1 MIEKLQFT
9 ELTEN
14 EKFDIYI
21 KGKTKDEKYLI
32 GNSII
37 MNRYNIHQ
45 RNLDQDMIEDIT
57 KQINLII
64 KNIYTKPIIIKKP
77 NRKNY

>member
-1 MIEKLQFT
+1 MIKKLQFT

-21 KGKTKDEKYLI
+21 KGKTKEEKHLI

-45 RNLDQDMIEDIT
+45 RNLDQDMIEEIT
-57 KQINLII
+57 KQINIII
-64 KNIYTKPIIIKKP
+64 KNIYSKPIIIKKP